1 MRSQQLLYI
10 QAISHQASVTSA
22 MREGKKIAQYSH
34 QDREQVISKN
44 PAKDEFDETQGISL
58 LLTGFLGLNC
68 ATSVPISDDTVVASE
83 FSVVTGRSP
92 VFVCRPEPR
101 RRAMDIAHR

>member
-44 PAKDEFDETQGISL
+44 PAKDEFDETQGTIP
-58 LLTGFLGLNC
+58 TFDW
-68 ATSVPISDDTVVASE
+68 I
-83 FSVVTGRSP
+83 
-92 VFVCRPEPR
+92 PR
-101 RRAMDIAHR
+101 AQLCHVSAHFG